1 MQMKDNIELSYNL
14 DDGEEHHVYA
24 SDLNESTQILFNEV
38 TATLRLQKTNELFF
52 NKILDEKIL
61 VLHEAIQSKRKGEKV

>member
-1 MQMKDNIELSYNL
+1 
-14 DDGEEHHVYA
+14 VYA